1 MKVKFSHIFIDHK
14 GKNLGDEGNPLTLKS
29 VSVECLMY
37 PSQSEFGALSGQEK
51 VKRHDLGVKILNN
64 GDNSELAAEECSLLK
79 KIIGDRQ
86 LPSVV
91 AQSFALLD
99 GKELPKY
106 GA

>member
-1 MKVKFSHIFIDHK
+1 MKVKFSHIFMDHK
-14 GKNLGDEGNPLTLKS
+14 GKSLGAENDPLTLKD
-29 VSVECLMY
+29 VAVECLMY
-37 PSQSEFGALSGQEK
+37 PSQTEFQNLGGQDK

-64 GDNSELAAEECSLLK
+64 GDQCELSAEECSLLK

-106 GA
+106 GE